1 MAITGKEK
9 NNAKRYEI
17 IDKSLQSLQ
26 EVLKTTKI
34 NTYVVIIVD
43 GKIPKRRLF

>member
-1 MAITGKEK
+1 MSFKKKLNEIKIGIAISTYTEEK

-34 NTYVVIIVD
+34 NTN
-43 GKIPKRRLF
+43 